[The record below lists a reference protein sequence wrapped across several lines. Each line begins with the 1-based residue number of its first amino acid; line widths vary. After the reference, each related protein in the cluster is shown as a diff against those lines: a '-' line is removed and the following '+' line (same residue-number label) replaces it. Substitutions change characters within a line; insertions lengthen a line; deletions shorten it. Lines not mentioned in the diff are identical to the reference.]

1 MQTVLTFKAQGNPSH
16 DALEKKPFEH
26 REKSTTTT
34 GHPNQFLSKPE
45 SRTRR
50 LNQDKKSLFG
60 RWRVLCDRLCTFW
73 HSVFCEFTG
82 EN

>member
-16 DALEKKPFEH
+16 DALEKKTVEH

-50 LNQDKKSLFG
+50 LN
-60 RWRVLCDRLCTFW
+60 
-73 HSVFCEFTG
+73 
-82 EN
+82 